1 MYSIEHHESGK
12 VYTGEKFQL
21 QIEEVLKEIGITGG
35 QHILDCC
42 CGKGTYTIAAA
53 MLAGEEGLVY
63 AIDQN
68 HKKLD
73 ELRSRA
79 EMSGVQNIEI
89 VDKDV
94 TTQIPLA
101 DGTVD
106 VVLLYDIFWYFRPTE
121 RKTHHLLKEVRRVAK
136 QNALISVYP
145 THVDTYTLQYFKN
158 QMKDEGFF
166 LVSEYSRQLV
176 HEDRM
181 ERGTLLNFRREE

>member
-1 MYSIEHHESGK
+1 MR
-12 VYTGEKFQL
+12 TGENIRS
-21 QIEEVLKEIGITGG
+21 QIEEVLKEIGITAG

-53 MLAGEEGLVY
+53 TLAGEEGVVY

-68 HKKLD
+68 HEKLD

-79 EMSGVQNIEI
+79 EACGVRNIEI
-89 VDKDV
+89 VEKDV
-94 TTQIPLA
+94 ATRIPLSDEA
-101 DGTVD
+101 VD

-121 RKTHHLLKEVRRVAK
+121 RKTHHLLNEVRRVAK

-145 THVDTYTLQYFKN
+145 THVDSHTLQHFKN
-158 QMKDEGFF
+158 QMKDDGFF

-176 HEDRM
+176 HEDRV
-181 ERGTLLNFRREE
+181 ETGTLLNFRREE